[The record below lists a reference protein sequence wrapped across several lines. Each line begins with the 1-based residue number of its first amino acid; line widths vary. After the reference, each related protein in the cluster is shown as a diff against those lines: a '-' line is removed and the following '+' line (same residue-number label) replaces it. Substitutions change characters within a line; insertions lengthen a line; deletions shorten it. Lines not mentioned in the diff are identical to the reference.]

1 MGAAIKGRPHHTSAP
16 DHQVVPRGCGHNC
29 EAATQG
35 NIEWLGS
42 IITRWPQPADGVGG
56 ELGWIGG

>member
-1 MGAAIKGRPHHTSAP
+1 MGAAMMGRPHHTSAP
-16 DHQVVPRGCGHNC
+16 DHQVVPRGCSHNC

-42 IITRWPQPADGVGG
+42 IITRWPQPADGVG
-56 ELGWIGG
+56 